1 MMTPSPCLSPKGERS
16 LIEWTSSSSPPSSGE
31 RLGEG
36 ARFAIDRA
44 SRADAM
50 ALAPHLRAADV
61 EEIRAASGLAP
72 AEALRRS
79 YELSSHV
86 WAVRELDGP
95 PTAPPIAPPIALWGV
110 GPLSLVEGRGCPWL
124 LATDAFEG
132 LGPDIAR
139 LSRPLMAAMRELY
152 PRLENRVDA
161 RHTRAVRWLA
171 WLGFTIDPAQAWGVE
186 GRPFHRFWI

>member
-1 MMTPSPCLSPKGERS
+1 MTA
-16 LIEWTSSSSPPSSGE
+16 
-31 RLGEG
+31 
-36 ARFAIDRA
+36 ARFFIDPA
-44 SRADAM
+44 SRSDADS
-50 ALAPHLRAADV
+50 LGDRLRAADV

-86 WAVRELDGP
+86 WAVREFSSL
-95 PTAPPIAPPIALWGV
+95 PIAPPIALWGV

-139 LSRPLMAAMRELY
+139 LSRPLMAAMRDLY
-152 PRLENRVDA
+152 PHLENRVDA
-161 RHTRAVRWLA
+161 RHTRAVRWLS
-171 WLGFTIDPAQAWGVE
+171 WLGFTIDPAKAWGVE